1 MISFV
6 KKFLVFEKKN
16 KNSDIKNEVIDA
28 ISDNEAKEYLKKMPV
43 DSLWDLN
50 RKKEEIYL
58 QKGLFIQFDGFI
70 SWLGKPGQG
79 KSSLFSA
86 YYKIFYSIVSEIFS
100 ISNSSLSF
108 RKGLWILKQTERQNI
123 KQNIYKDIIDV
134 EGF

>member
-16 KNSDIKNEVIDA
+16 KSSDIKNEDIDA

-43 DSLWDLN
+43 ESLLDLN

-70 SWLGKPGQG
+70 S
-79 KSSLFSA
+79 
-86 YYKIFYSIVSEIFS
+86 
-100 ISNSSLSF
+100 
-108 RKGLWILKQTERQNI
+108 
-123 KQNIYKDIIDV
+123 
-134 EGF
+134 